1 MSAGKKENTR
11 KGHFL
16 FVVEKLNIPAK
27 AAFCAFVNKTTA
39 IGLMF
44 TIHRIGNSSRSSGS
58 LLSLT
63 FLWR

>member
-44 TIHRIGNSSRSSGS
+44 TIHVLAIHPVPAAVGSR
-58 LLSLT
+58 
-63 FLWR
+63 